1 MKKQRA
7 RQLRMK
13 VGNFTFL
20 NEKGANSTVFNK
32 KVTNWTVLKEKVGRA
47 LEKVFGKVFSA
58 FEKVKK

>member
-1 MKKQRA
+1 
-7 RQLRMK
+7 MK

-47 LEKVFGKVFSA
+47 LEKVFGKVFPT

>member
-1 MKKQRA
+1 
-7 RQLRMK
+7 MK

-32 KVTNWTVLKEKVGRA
+32 KVLKEKVGRA
-47 LEKVFGKVFSA
+47 LEKVFGKVFST

>member
-1 MKKQRA
+1 
-7 RQLRMK
+7 MK

-47 LEKVFGKVFSA
+47 LEKVFGKVFST